1 VSWRAVFLVVGVLGL
16 VAALTC
22 TGQGEPKPPPVPG
35 ETIAFAAA
43 EFASPSHVYLIRA
56 DGKDLRRLTK
66 GDDFE
71 LSPVWSPDS
80 QRLAYLFYHPPE
92 RPTAKGATP
101 AAQAETVTPTPEPLT
116 PEDLAQRRL
125 VLRDLSSG
133 EEKVLADSLPLQANF
148 VSLSWSPD
156 GTAIVYTAITDPSR
170 SPLRASLRI
179 VDVSSGRQTAPAGDV
194 QGFLPAWSPDGSK
207 IAFMGYVG
215 EPDESGQ
222 QETEPF
228 VMDSDGGN
236 IRQLAT
242 RPGVD
247 FSLAWAPDGR
257 RIAWWG
263 QDPASRAN
271 HLFLVDVD
279 GGEFKD
285 LGTGSNPVWSPDGRR
300 IAFLEQEA
308 APPGVF
314 LTRPMVDI
322 FVLDIETG
330 ERTNLTPDSGHE
342 RWPTWSPDG
351 QQIAFVSERDNRNG
365 EIYVMNADGS
375 DVRRLTD
382 NDLREGMLAWS
393 PGASQRSSG
402 GQ

>member
-1 VSWRAVFLVVGVLGL
+1 MKWRGTFLVVAVLGL
-16 VAALTC
+16 AAALTC
-22 TGQGEPKPPPVPG
+22 IGQGEPKPPPVPG
-35 ETIAFAAA
+35 ETIAFTAA
-43 EFASPSHVYLIRA
+43 EPASPPYVYLVRA

-66 GDDFE
+66 SDAIE

-80 QRLAYLFYHPPE
+80 QRLAYFSYLPPQ
-92 RPTAKGATP
+92 RPTAEAATP
-101 AAQAETVTPTPEPLT
+101 TPQAETVTPTPEPLT

-125 VLRDLSSG
+125 ILRDLSSA
-133 EEKVLADSLPLQANF
+133 EEKVLADSLPFQANF

-156 GTAIVYTAITDPSR
+156 GTAIVYTAITDPSQR
-170 SPLRASLRI
+170 PLRASLRV
-179 VDVSSGRQTAPAGDV
+179 VDVASGRQTAPAGDV
-194 QGFLPAWSPDGSK
+194 QGFLPVWSPDGSK
-207 IAFMGYVG
+207 IAFMAYVG

-222 QETEPF
+222 QESEPF
-228 VMDSDGGN
+228 VMDANGGN

-242 RPGVD
+242 RLGVD
-247 FSLAWAPDGR
+247 FSLAWSPDGR

-263 QDPASRAN
+263 QDPASRTN
-271 HLFLVDVD
+271 HLFLTDVD

-300 IAFLEQEA
+300 IAFLEEEA
-308 APPGVF
+308 PPPGVF
-314 LTRPMVDI
+314 LLRPGVDI
-322 FVLDIETG
+322 FVLDVETG
-330 ERTNLTPDSGHE
+330 ERTNLTPDSGRE

-393 PGASQRSSG
+393 PRQAIP
-402 GQ
+402 